1 MPLASRSLSV
11 LVALGVIVPAMAEQP
26 AAPVIGTANSKVLVQ
41 RGQEFIPATP
51 DLALLPQDK
60 IVVLEGGNVDV
71 ACDGFSIA
79 TFTGTGVYPVPAC
92 PTRVASQ
99 PPASTTPPPA
109 QPPPSAP
116 PPPAKGGSSW
126 GAIAGVAGG
135 VVLLA
140 AAAGGGGGSDK
151 PPPPVSP

>member
-1 MPLASRSLSV
+1 MHLASRSLSV
-11 LVALGVIVPAMAEQP
+11 LVALGVIVPALAEPP
-26 AAPVIGTANSKVLVQ
+26 AAPVIATANSKVLVQ
-41 RGQEFIPATP
+41 RGQEFVPATP
-51 DLALLPQDK
+51 DMALLPQDK

-92 PTRVASQ
+92 PTRVAAE
-99 PPASTTPPPA
+99 PPAATTPPPT

-116 PPPAKGGSSW
+116 PAKSGSNW
-126 GAIAGVAGG
+126 GAIAGAAGG

-151 PPPPVSP
+151 PPPPPVSP